1 MLLSGAKI
9 IVECL
14 LEQGV
19 DTVFG
24 FPGGQIIDT
33 YDALYAYRGRIRHIL
48 TSHEQGAAHA
58 ADGYARVSGK
68 VGVVIATSGP
78 GATNLVTGLAT
89 AFMDSVPMVA
99 ITGNVSSGLLGKD
112 SFQEVDIFGITMPIT
127 KHNFIVRRVEELA
140 DTMRRAFRIAASG
153 RPGPV
158 LVDVLKDVQQAQCE
172 FEPRQPEPILP
183 ETEKIT
189 EADID
194 VAVRMIEESKRPVI
208 FAGGGVIRAG
218 ASPELYRFAA
228 RLGAPV
234 SLSLMG
240 LGAYPAGKRQ
250 YMGMLGMHGT
260 RTSATAVSQADLLIV
275 CGARFSDRVIMNA
288 NTFAKQLRILHLDID
303 AAEIN
308 KNIISY
314 ASVCG
319 DVKVSL
325 AMLTERCGLHHH
337 GEWLAQV
344 ADWKAHEPRPAHSG
358 KLTPQALID
367 TVRAAVPD
375 DTIIATDLGQHQM
388 WVAQRYPFQY
398 PRTLCTSGGLGTMGY
413 GMGAAIGAQSAFP
426 KRRVVLFTGD
436 GSFHMNLNELA
447 TAVTYRLPIVIVVMN
462 NGVLGMVRQWQK
474 ILYNGR
480 YSETTLHRQTD
491 YVRLAEA
498 FGATGLVVSRRDEL
512 ARLIPEAVNLG
523 RTVVIDAR
531 ISKDENVL
539 PMVAPGRSYNDQI
552 LSIDKQGGIL

>member
-1 MLLSGAKI
+1 MLLSGAEI

-375 DTIIATDLGQHQM
+375 DTIIATDVGQHQM

>member
-183 ETEKIT
+183 ETETIT

-375 DTIIATDLGQHQM
+375 DTIIATDVGQHQM

>member
-89 AFMDSVPMVA
+89 AFMDSMPMVA

-375 DTIIATDLGQHQM
+375 DTIIATDVGQHQM

>member
-172 FEPRQPEPILP
+172 FEPRQPEPIPP

-375 DTIIATDLGQHQM
+375 DTIIATDVGQHQM